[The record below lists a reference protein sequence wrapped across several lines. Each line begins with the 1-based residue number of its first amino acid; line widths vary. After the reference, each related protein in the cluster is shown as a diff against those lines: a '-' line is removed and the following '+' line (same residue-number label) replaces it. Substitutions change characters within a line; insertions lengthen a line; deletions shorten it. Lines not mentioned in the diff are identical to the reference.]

1 MLSGRTWTKVMAG
14 LVVAGAVLLFAARLV
29 DHGPA
34 ALRVT
39 VSGGP
44 ATVGSPAPDFSTQTL
59 DGATVRLSQLHGKPV
74 LLNFWATWCT
84 ACEVEMPEIQRAS
97 ERYGSQ
103 GLTVLAVN
111 YHQTNT
117 AEMRTFLKRLG
128 ARFPAVYDPDGRIA
142 TAYGVAIGLPVSVF
156 IYRSGKVAFIQVGQ
170 MSTTLLDAKVRSIL

>member
-1 MLSGRTWTKVMAG
+1 MVA

-29 DHGPA
+29 DHSHA

-59 DGATVRLSQLHGKPV
+59 DGATFRLSQLHGKPV

-103 GLTVLAVN
+103 GMTMLAVN

-117 AEMRTFLKRLG
+117 AEMRGFLKGRG
-128 ARFPAVYDPDGRIA
+128 VQFPAVYDPDGRIA
-142 TAYGVAIGLPVSVF
+142 TAFGVAIGLPVSVF
-156 IYRSGKVAFIQVGQ
+156 IDRSGKVAFIQVGQ
-170 MSTTLLDAKVRSIL
+170 MSTPLLDEKVHSIL

>member
-1 MLSGRTWTKVMAG
+1 MAS

-29 DHGPA
+29 DHRPA

-59 DGATVRLSQLHGKPV
+59 AGATVRLSQLHGKPV

-84 ACEVEMPEIQRAS
+84 ACEVEMPEFQRAS

-103 GLTVLAVN
+103 GMTVVAVN
-111 YHQTNT
+111 YHETNT
-117 AEMRTFLKRLG
+117 AEMRIFLKRLG

-156 IYRSGKVAFIQVGQ
+156 IDRSGKVAFIQVGQ
-170 MSTTLLDAKVRSIL
+170 MSTTLLDNKARSIL

>member
-14 LVVAGAVLLFAARLV
+14 LVVAGAVLLFATRLV
-29 DHGPA
+29 DHRPA

-59 DGATVRLSQLHGKPV
+59 DGATVSLSQLHGKPV

-84 ACEVEMPEIQRAS
+84 ACEVEMPEIQRSS
-97 ERYGSQ
+97 EGYGSQ

-117 AEMRTFLKRLG
+117 AEMRTFLKKLG

-156 IYRSGKVAFIQVGQ
+156 IGRSGKVAFIQVGQ
-170 MSTTLLDAKVRSIL
+170 MSNALLDDKVRSIL

>member
-1 MLSGRTWTKVMAG
+1 MAS
-14 LVVAGAVLLFAARLV
+14 LVVAGSVLLFAARLV
-29 DHGPA
+29 DHRPA

-84 ACEVEMPEIQRAS
+84 ACEVEMPELQRAS

-103 GLTVLAVN
+103 GMTVLAVN
-111 YHQTNT
+111 YHETNT
-117 AEMRTFLKRLG
+117 AEMRIFLKRLG

-156 IYRSGKVAFIQVGQ
+156 IDRSGKVAFIQVGQ
-170 MSTTLLDAKVRSIL
+170 MSTTLLDNKVRSIL